1 MINAEAIDFAG
12 SAANKV
18 GLLGFTNSTDK
29 IEIASLKRQL
39 KEWAQYKT
47 TTDARIISLKQHFT
61 LCHIAKLK
69 IQADLATAIKDK
81 EFFSQRVHEEYVKL
95 QDSEKELINLRQD
108 LATANLNNKELSKL
122 LQQKINHTGN

>member
-47 TTDARIISLKQHFT
+47 TTDARIINLQQHLKACENEKQT
-61 LCHIAKLK
+61 LQNSYDALMVLLNKSH
-69 IQADLATAIKDK
+69 ADLEEKDL
-81 EFFSQRVHEEYVKL
+81 KL
-95 QDSEKELINLRQD
+95 RELEAER
-108 LATANLNNKELSKL
+108 NKK
-122 LQQKINHTGN
+122 N